1 MEHSAD
7 WQAPSGTAPSNV
19 VPLHPVGE
27 LETDERSPAQ
37 IVVGE
42 AYDGLRAAD
51 AREGGLDLATRG
63 RHLRALRTVV
73 RDAKDKIAST
83 VDADFG
89 GRPAQETLLAE
100 VALVLGSI
108 DHALKHLHR
117 WARPKSVRLGMEF
130 WPAKGRVERVPL
142 GVVGILA
149 PWNYPVQLALVP
161 LVAALSAGNRVLLR
175 PSEHTPRTAA
185 LLDRIVS
192 DALPADV
199 ARVVNGNADVAKAV
213 TALPLDH
220 LFYTGSTTTGRHVM
234 RAAADDLTPVTL
246 ELGGKSP
253 AILLDDIALEKAAA
267 SIMAG
272 KLLSAGQT
280 CIAPDYLLV
289 PRPRMDRVITAL
301 GEAARALYPDPDGPD
316 YAAIARPEDRARLL
330 RLLDGE
336 DAIAL
341 FSKAPRPPK
350 LGAYILRAP
359 SPASPAMTE
368 EIFGPIL
375 PVVPYETLD
384 DAIAFVNAR
393 PHPLALYVYGE
404 DAAVGERVVART
416 RSGGASINEAV
427 LHVASH
433 GLPFGGV
440 GASGMGAYHG
450 AAGFETFSHARSVFR
465 QGRFD
470 VTRFARPP
478 YGAFAKRLIG
488 FLTR

>member
-1 MEHSAD
+1 MDRQAD
-7 WQAPSGTAPSNV
+7 LTRARAHAASNV
-19 VPLHPVGE
+19 VPFQPVADDA
-27 LETDERSPAQ
+27 LAPTTPAET
-37 IVVGE
+37 IVRG
-42 AYDGLRAAD
+42 AYDALRAAD
-51 AREGGLDLATRG
+51 RREGGLDIAARG
-63 RHLRALRTVV
+63 RLLRALREAV
-73 RDAKDKIAST
+73 RDGKDEIVSAIDT
-83 VDADFG
+83 DFG

-100 VALVLGSI
+100 VSLVLGSI

-142 GVVGILA
+142 GVVGILS

-175 PSEHTPRTAA
+175 PSEFTPRTAA
-185 LLDRIVS
+185 LLERIVTA
-192 DALPADV
+192 ALPPDV
-199 ARVVNGNADVAKAV
+199 ARVVTGDADVARAV

-220 LFYTGSTTTGRHVM
+220 LFYTGSTATGRHVM
-234 RAAADDLTPVTL
+234 RAAADNLTPVTL

-253 AILLDDIALEKAAA
+253 AILLDDIALDKAAA

-289 PRPRMDRVITAL
+289 PRHQMDGVIDAL
-301 GEAARALYPDPDGPD
+301 RTAARTLYPDPDADD
-316 YAAIARPEDRARLL
+316 YAAIARPEDRVRLL
-330 RLLDGE
+330 KLLEGE
-336 DAIAL
+336 DAIPL
-341 FSKAPRPPK
+341 FDAAPKPPK
-350 LGAYILRAP
+350 LGAYVLRSP
-359 SPASPAMTE
+359 SPRSPAMTD

-375 PVVPYETLD
+375 PLVPYDALD
-384 DAIAFVNAR
+384 DAIAFVNDR
-393 PHPLALYVYGE
+393 PHPLALYVYGRDE
-404 DAAVGERVVART
+404 AVCERVVART

-427 LHVASH
+427 LHVAAH
-433 GLPFGGV
+433 ELPFGGV

-470 VTRFARPP
+470 FTRFARPP
-478 YGAFAKRLIG
+478 YGAFANRLIG
-488 FLTR
+488 YLTR